1 MQLSI
6 LDNKQPNDLGQPVL
20 HKASVSRCTLLHGD
34 CLELMAQI
42 PDGSVDMIFADLPYG
57 TTNCDWD
64 IRIPFDRLWQHWNR
78 IAKENAAIILTG
90 QQPFTTDIISSNR
103 KYFRY
108 EIIWEKTQKLGFLDA
123 NRKPLR
129 AHENIIVFYRKLPT
143 YNPQKVTTVNTT
155 VDRKGTDVVLSE
167 HYGNYNKNKTWKE
180 DGTRYPHSVIKI
192 SNWNGA
198 LFGNNSKATK
208 HPTQKPVEL
217 LDWLIKTYTNEGD
230 TVMDCCMGSGT
241 TGVSCKKNGRHFI
254 GIEKEQSFY
263 DVAVSRVTAC
273 SG

>member
-1 MQLSI
+1 MQLSL
-6 LDNKQPNDLGQPVL
+6 LDNQQPNDLGQPVL
-20 HKASVSRCTLLHGD
+20 NKASVSRCTLLPGD
-34 CLELMAQI
+34 CLEMMSQI

-64 IRIPFDRLWQHWNR
+64 IRIPFDQLWQHWNR
-78 IAKENAAIILTG
+78 IAKENAAIVLTG

-129 AHENIIVFYRKLPT
+129 AHENIIVFYKKLPT
-143 YNPQKVTTVNTT
+143 YNPQKGEGKSLGFGKE
-155 VDRKGTDVVLSE
+155 RKQTANRYEG
-167 HYGNYNKNKTWKE
+167 YGNNN
-180 DGTRYPHSVIKI
+180 DGSYLDNGSRYPTTVIKI

-198 LFGNNSKATK
+198 LFGKGNKTK

-230 TVMDCCMGSGT
+230 TVLDCCMGSGT
-241 TGVSCKKNGRHFI
+241 TGVACKKTNRHFI
-254 GIEKEQSFY
+254 GIEKDPKYFEI
-263 DVAVSRVTAC
+263 AVSRVSAYC
-273 SG
+273 G